1 MELEEAGTCGVKELT
16 NLDPEDILDEE
27 GYFEDD
33 HGEEVWDIKKQ
44 AYVLVKPKTGTR
56 FKALVGAVKATVDS
70 SAVIVATLTKE
81 QDEMVKVLLA
91 AGFKDLGKTKNGKTG
106 TLLRAFVRLRAAK

>member
-1 MELEEAGTCGVKELT
+1 MTLEEAGTCGVKELT

-44 AYVLVKPKTGTR
+44 AYVLTKPKAGAR